1 MRGGMSTLLYSLL
14 LSSALLS
21 LSKLP
26 NILLGSR
33 VWSWGRKKQVSLIR
47 LIEEKRFFYFLLG
60 LSCPDRP
67 WSNYCRFLEWER
79 SNHYSFFPLQM
90 NNYHMYYSKH
100 TQCCLKLP
108 VIAYLLT
115 LLDAQM
121 LRVTVTLAGDFQY
134 VELRS
139 MISIKLG
146 DACYVFLVAR

>member
-1 MRGGMSTLLYSLL
+1 
-14 LSSALLS
+14 
-21 LSKLP
+21 
-26 NILLGSR
+26 
-33 VWSWGRKKQVSLIR
+33 
-47 LIEEKRFFYFLLG
+47 
-60 LSCPDRP
+60 
-67 WSNYCRFLEWER
+67 
-79 SNHYSFFPLQM
+79 M